1 MRRTLAAVA
10 AAALLSGCGTSPF
23 NLYGAKADAEIKT
36 AEQQML
42 DASNKASES
51 LALYAKLPHKNC
63 DGPELDEATE
73 AANAA
78 VSLSQRHELG
88 VRMAAGGQL
97 LSVADAAKSK
107 GCVQQARAIYD
118 EVLRVF
124 AGGAYASLR
133 DRATIG
139 IQDLRT
145 KGA

>member
-1 MRRTLAAVA
+1 MACN
-10 AAALLSGCGTSPF
+10 SGPSGW
-23 NLYGAKADAEIKT
+23 
-36 AEQQML
+36 
-42 DASNKASES
+42 
-51 LALYAKLPHKNC
+51 NC

-73 AANAA
+73 AANRA
-78 VSLSQRHELG
+78 VSLSQKHELG
-88 VRMAAGGQL
+88 IRMAARGQL